1 MTYLCLVL
9 AIVVPWLLGFVVLAL
24 LFREKRMDIPL
35 TVALGFGL
43 GFGIFAQWMLFLGII
58 GVPFQTIIVGLP
70 VTVAIV
76 GCLGLFVYLRGK
88 SSGPVVAF
96 PIFRL
101 DPLIIGMII
110 YLAACG
116 AYIYWRAFAFPVY
129 AWDAV
134 ATVSIKAKI
143 FFYDKSFEDLPRY
156 NHPLYP
162 LHIPLIQSWI
172 AMMLGKW
179 DGHLVKIIFPV
190 TATCYAVIQYSFVRL
205 FSRPRWALFSVV
217 LLTMSPLFMHHATI
231 GYRDLTLCY
240 FNCST
245 VILAFW
251 WFKTKQMHFLVLAAL
266 FSGLT
271 TFVKLEGT
279 GYLACHSALI
289 LGMVLLSKEI
299 KWTDKVRVQSLFSGI
314 SIGIWSVYT
323 VYKYARGLES
333 GGFRFRTVFGD
344 QTLDR
349 VPAIIESFADN
360 LFASGNWSIIWLLF
374 ALSLLRFKRIWRDK
388 LLGLL
393 IMTCLMFIGFYFL
406 VALLTPNFVYLA
418 GGQASKGL
426 ARVFLHFYGLA
437 PIAVVLIN
445 AHTEPRV
452 DNMVNR
458 AHN

>member
-9 AIVVPWLLGFVVLAL
+9 AIAVPWLLGFVVLAL

-35 TVALGFGL
+35 TAALGFGL

-58 GVPFQTIIVGLP
+58 GVPFQASIVGLP

-76 GCLGLFVYLRGK
+76 GCLGLFVYLRKK
-88 SSGPVVAF
+88 SSGPVIAV
-96 PIFRL
+96 PRFRS
-101 DPLIIGMII
+101 DPLIIVMII

-162 LHIPLIQSWI
+162 LNIPLSQSWI

-179 DGHLVKIIFPV
+179 DGHLVKVIFPV
-190 TATCYAVIQYSFVRL
+190 AATCYAVTQYGFVRL
-205 FSRPRWALFSVV
+205 FTSPRWALFSVV

-231 GYRDLTLCY
+231 GYRDLTMFY
-240 FNCST
+240 FNCTT

-251 WFKTKQMHFLVLAAL
+251 WFETKQMHFLVMAAL
-266 FSGLT
+266 FSGFT

-279 GYLACHSALI
+279 GYLACHSVLI

-299 KWTDKVRVQSLFSGI
+299 KWTGKVRVQSLFSGI

-333 GGFRFRTVFGD
+333 GGWRYKTALGD

-349 VPAIIESFADN
+349 VPAILESFADN

-388 LLGLL
+388 LLGLFV
-393 IMTCLMFIGFYFL
+393 MTCLMFIGFYFL

-445 AHTEPRV
+445 GHTEPGA
-452 DNMVNR
+452 DNKGTMMN
-458 AHN
+458 A